1 MITRT
6 QSFQTSNGQVFGT
19 IEEAQRHELG
29 VWIQSKMQDMPA
41 DVAAHF
47 ATELQKDAA
56 KIIDTLT
63 TTATSKPKARRVNG
77 GTKKRKG
84 IETTT
89 PAPSATPSQ

>member
-19 IEEAQRHELG
+19 IEEAQRHELA
-29 VWIQSKMQDMPA
+29 VWIKALGYSD
-41 DVAAHF
+41 DESVTLAASM
-47 ATELQKDAA
+47 QKDAA
-56 KIIDTLT
+56 KLVDTLT

-84 IETTT
+84 TETTT
-89 PAPSATPSQ
+89 PAPSATPAQ